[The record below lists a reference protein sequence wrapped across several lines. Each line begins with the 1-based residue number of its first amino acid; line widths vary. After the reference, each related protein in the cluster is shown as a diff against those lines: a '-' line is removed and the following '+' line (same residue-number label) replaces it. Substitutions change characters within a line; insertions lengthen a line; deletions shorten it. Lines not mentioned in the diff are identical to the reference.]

1 MRAYRIA
8 YDGRPF
14 YGFQRQP
21 DVPTVADALLDALVD
36 HGELSD
42 SDGVSRPTP
51 PGYAA
56 AGRTDAGVSAL
67 AQTVAFDAPDWL
79 SPRAWNGH
87 LPDDI
92 RVWAV
97 ADVPQN
103 FHATHDATERTYNYH
118 LYAPDAEPDRATAAA
133 DALSGHHDFH
143 NLTLDETGTER
154 TLDCSITA
162 SDSVLRLTV
171 TSGGFPRQLVRRLA
185 SVVRGVASGS
195 MELDRIEQLLSPDAV
210 PGPEGVPTAPPEP
223 LVLADVSYPNAE
235 FERDDVAVES
245 ARSVFGA
252 RRRRGVEEASVAETI
267 LDGFGG
273 PEKLDGD

>member
-21 DVPTVADALLDALVD
+21 DVPTVADTLLDALVD
-36 HGELSD
+36 HGELTD

-87 LPDDI
+87 LPDDV

-97 ADVPQN
+97 ADVSSD
-103 FHATHDATERTYNYH
+103 FHATHDATRRTYHYH
-118 LYAPDAEPDRATAAA
+118 LYAPDADTGRAVAAA
-133 DALSGHHDFH
+133 DALSGSHDFH
-143 NLTLDETGTER
+143 NLTVDETGTER
-154 TLDCSITA
+154 DIDCSITA
-162 SDSVLRLTV
+162 RGEVLRLTV

-185 SVVRGVASGS
+185 SVVRSVASGS
-195 MELDRIEQLLSPDAV
+195 MELDSVEQLLSPETV
-210 PGPEGVPTAPPEP
+210 PGPDGIPTAPPEP
-223 LVLADVSYPNAE
+223 LVLADVSYPTAA
-235 FERDDVAVES
+235 FECDEVAAES
-245 ARSVFGA
+245 ARSVVAA
-252 RRRRGVEEASVAETI
+252 RRRRGLEEARVSETV
-267 LDGFGG
+267 LDG
-273 PEKLDGD
+273 LDGYDGD